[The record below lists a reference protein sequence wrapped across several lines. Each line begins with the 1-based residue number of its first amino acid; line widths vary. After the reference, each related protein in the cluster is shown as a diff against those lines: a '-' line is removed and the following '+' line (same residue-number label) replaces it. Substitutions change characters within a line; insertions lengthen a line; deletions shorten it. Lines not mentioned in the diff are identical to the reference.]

1 MARWYYLIK
10 RMLGVEVGIRGLIQ
24 IFLYSAL
31 PAIAVG
37 FVKGYGQSTFDF
49 QLFWIVFGVVTSV
62 GVANNLLNQNLQFKK
77 VLSPGAGRVWR
88 SKRKA
93 TTAAI
98 LLRINRHIAHSTP
111 SPSEVQKIIHDILD
125 VIVLHVRD
133 HQGNFK
139 QDRHRVFAN
148 LLIDDG
154 AELVVVARDSI
165 SMSSPEYQRST
176 PMRYPKATML
186 CGRAITSRQVLSVG
200 DLVRSYPEG
209 PKTKPYKS
217 ILAIPLFGA
226 RGDETD
232 AAYGALSIDCSEPY
246 FFESFATGQ
255 AESDLEN
262 SLQPYM
268 QLITLALE
276 TLVSTDRRVII
287 TQLTQ
292 VPKPTPIQGG
302 QS

>member
-1 MARWYYLIK
+1 
-10 RMLGVEVGIRGLIQ
+10 MLGVEVGLRGLIR
-24 IFLYSAL
+24 IAFYYLF
-31 PAIAVG
+31 PAVTAG
-37 FVKGYGQSTFDF
+37 FVKSYGQSTFDF
-49 QLFWIVFGVVTSV
+49 DSFWIVFGIVIVLGVIGNLVTE
-62 GVANNLLNQNLQFKK
+62 NMQFKK

-93 TTAAI
+93 ITAAI

-111 SPSEVQKIIHDILD
+111 SPSEVRKILHDILD

-139 QDRHRVFAN
+139 EDRKRVFAN
-148 LLIDDG
+148 LLLEDHD
-154 AELVVVARDSI
+154 ELVVVSRDSI

-186 CGRAITSRQVLSVG
+186 CGRAIATRQVLSVG
-200 DLVRSYPEG
+200 DLVQSYPEG
-209 PKTKPYKS
+209 PKTKPYRS

-232 AAYGALSIDCSEPY
+232 TPYGALSIDCSEPY
-246 FFESFATGQ
+246 FFESFAPGQ

-262 SLQPYM
+262 SLQPYI

-276 TLVSTDRRVII
+276 TLVSTDRHVII

-292 VPKPTPIQGG
+292 VPVPAPTKGG